1 MYLSLALL
9 IALPLVFIASQ
20 AVTYLRRIR
29 FSESLVARSVCAQH
43 QPDDARKTLVVVGD
57 SLAVG
62 VGARAEE
69 SVAGRVA
76 AAFPHVRVFN
86 YSKAGARV
94 RDVAAQLARYPE
106 ARADVVLIQACAN
119 DVCGLHR
126 IDSIEAQLREVIES
140 AHGLGA
146 RVFLMPGNNFCLAP
160 FFMWPAQPLLMYRAF
175 RIRAMIAR
183 LAEQTGSE
191 FVDLI
196 YERHEDPFLREPHRY
211 FSEDLIHPSAEGYAH
226 YFTQLLAK
234 GKLDRYLS
242 A

>member
-1 MYLSLALL
+1 MYIVLALL
-9 IALPLVFIASQ
+9 VTLPLLFIASQ
-20 AVTYLRRIR
+20 AVMYLRRIR
-29 FSESLVARSVCAQH
+29 FSESLVETAVCAQSA
-43 QPDDARKTLVVVGD
+43 PEDARRTLVVVGD

-76 AAFPHVRVFN
+76 AAFPHVRVYN
-86 YSKAGARV
+86 YSKAGARA
-94 RDVAAQLARYPE
+94 RDVAAQLARYTE
-106 ARADVVLIQACAN
+106 GRADVVLIQVCAN

-126 IDSIEAQLREVIES
+126 IDTIEAQLRGVIDS

-160 FFMWPAQPLLMYRAF
+160 FFMWPAQPLLTYRAL
-175 RIRAMIAR
+175 RIRAMISR
-183 LAEQTGSE
+183 LAEQTGVE
-191 FVDLI
+191 FVDLV
-196 YERHEDPFLREPHRY
+196 YDRHEDPFLREPHRY